1 MTSKKRGGLGK
12 GLAALGLN
20 MDVVRSMAKAKDS
33 SDTSSDAV
41 RQIPLASI
49 EANRYQPRANF
60 DKAAMEELA
69 RSIKVYGVLQ
79 PVLVRKLPHD
89 RYELIAGERRLR
101 GARLAGLKKIPAL
114 IREYNDA
121 ELSEIALIENIQ
133 REDLNAIEEAHAYQC
148 LMQTFDLTQET
159 ISEKV
164 GRSRS
169 HIANFL
175 RLLKLSPKVQSYIA
189 NGSLSMGQAKPL
201 LALDDAELQET
212 IADRIQS
219 DALSARQ
226 AEVLVKRLLTKK
238 NHDGKQKQVPVFSE
252 DIYIKDA
259 VEKLKEM
266 LGTKVM
272 IRPGKKKS
280 KIEIEFYTID
290 DLERILE
297 AITEGNDEDKRANID
312 ALHYDSSREN
322 FTV

>member
-49 EANRYQPRANF
+49 EANRCQPRANF

-101 GARLAGLKKIPAL
+101 CSRLAGLKKIPAL

-175 RLLKLSPKVQSYIA
+175 RLLKLSPEVQSYIA
-189 NGSLSMGQAKPL
+189 SGSLSMGQAKPL
-201 LALDDAELQET
+201 LALDDPELQET

-280 KIEIEFYTID
+280 KIEIEFYTTD

-297 AITEGNDEDKRANID
+297 AITERDDEDKRANID

>member
-41 RQIPLASI
+41 RQIRLASI

-89 RYELIAGERRLR
+89 RYELIAGGRRLR

-189 NGSLSMGQAKPL
+189 SGSLSMGQAKPL

-280 KIEIEFYTID
+280 KIEIEFYTTD

-297 AITEGNDEDKRANID
+297 AITERDDEDKRANID